1 MSARLDAQIAFLKQ
15 ADRLKTVERAN
26 VLLDLSRPENSA
38 EHSWHLAL
46 WALVLAPFAA
56 PDVDVDRAIRMLLLH
71 DLVEIETGDHPIHE
85 VTDWLAVERAE
96 RAAARKLFGLLPPD
110 QAADF
115 HALWT
120 EFEADESPEA
130 RYAKMLD
137 RCQPMF
143 QVLCADTPRP
153 DHVEVVRENLS
164 SGRAAYLA
172 EAFPE
177 AHAHARALLDGRAPA
192 AGGFA
197 DRLAFLAEADQLKT
211 VLRASRLMDDS
222 RFENSAEHSW
232 HIMLYAWVLGEY
244 AAHPID
250 TDRVLRMLLLHDLV
264 EIDAGDNPIHGD
276 VDHAAQEA
284 LEAAAAERLFGLL
297 PVEQGAALCAIWQ
310 EFETAQSADA
320 LFGKA
325 VDRVQT
331 PIANL
336 ENGGGSWITYDVS
349 LPQLVAR
356 VGTPVS
362 RGAPGL
368 WGWLHPQLSEC
379 FTRLGLRL

>member
-15 ADRLKTVERAN
+15 ADRLKSVERAN

-46 WALVLAPFAA
+46 WALVLSPFAA

-85 VTDWLAVERAE
+85 VTDWQAVERAE

-115 HALWT
+115 HTLWT
-120 EFEADESPEA
+120 EFDADETADA

-177 AHAHARALLDGRAPA
+177 AHAHARALLERHPPVT
-192 AGGFA
+192 GGFG
-197 DRLAFLAEADQLKT
+197 DRLEFLAEADRLKT

-244 AAHPID
+244 AAAPVDI
-250 TDRVLRMLLLHDLV
+250 DRVLRMLLLHDLV
-264 EIDAGDNPIHGD
+264 EIDAGDNPIHGN

-297 PVEQGAALCAIWQ
+297 PPDQGAGLRAIWQ

-320 LFGKA
+320 LFG
-325 VDRVQT
+325 
-331 PIANL
+331 
-336 ENGGGSWITYDVS
+336 
-349 LPQLVAR
+349 
-356 VGTPVS
+356 
-362 RGAPGL
+362 
-368 WGWLHPQLSEC
+368 
-379 FTRLGLRL
+379 